1 VKRYTVLV
9 GDVDPT
15 DLAWIE
21 TLLAAEFEIIGL
33 ERDGKALV
41 VAAVEKRPD
50 AVVLP
55 ISMRSIS
62 GVEVARRIRTAVPQ
76 IRIIFFTVHSE
87 SLFKLEAQRAGASA
101 YVSKHAP
108 ERLVGAIYA
117 ALARDTRDMEI
128 VDEGSRTAVSGIAP
142 LTQRQRD
149 VLQLVSQGH
158 ALKEIAAALDI
169 SPKTV
174 EFHKYRLMARLG
186 VRSTAELIAA
196 VLRHDLA
203 SR

>member
-1 VKRYTVLV
+1 
-9 GDVDPT
+9 
-15 DLAWIE
+15 
-21 TLLAAEFEIIGL
+21 
-33 ERDGKALV
+33 
-41 VAAVEKRPD
+41 
-50 AVVLP
+50 
-55 ISMRSIS
+55 
-62 GVEVARRIRTAVPQ
+62 
-76 IRIIFFTVHSE
+76 
-87 SLFKLEAQRAGASA
+87 
-101 YVSKHAP
+101 
-108 ERLVGAIYA
+108 
-117 ALARDTRDMEI
+117 MEI
-128 VDEGSRTAVSGIAP
+128 VEEGSRTALSGIGP

-203 SR
+203 SH

>member
-1 VKRYTVLV
+1 VKRYSVLV

-15 DLAWIE
+15 DLTWIE
-21 TLLAAEFEIIGL
+21 TLLANEFEIIGL

-41 VAAVEKRPD
+41 FAAVEKRPD

-101 YVSKHAP
+101 YVSKQAP

-117 ALARDTRDMEI
+117 ALARDTKDMEI

-203 SR
+203 SH